1 MNYCSIY
8 ECLTVLP
15 PLPAPAPAPAQA
27 AVAAARAAPA
37 PLSAFPIFCPESFLE
52 KTIVFLKKNV
62 FLKNDRF
69 SYLQLGR

>member
-1 MNYCSIY
+1 MHYCSIF

-37 PLSAFPIFCPESFLE
+37 PLSAFP
-52 KTIVFLKKNV
+52 VFVPSL
-62 FLKNDRF
+62 
-69 SYLQLGR
+69 SW

>member
-15 PLPAPAPAPAQA
+15 PLPAPAPA

-52 KTIVFLKKNV
+52 KTIVLK
-62 FLKNDRF
+62 
-69 SYLQLGR
+69 